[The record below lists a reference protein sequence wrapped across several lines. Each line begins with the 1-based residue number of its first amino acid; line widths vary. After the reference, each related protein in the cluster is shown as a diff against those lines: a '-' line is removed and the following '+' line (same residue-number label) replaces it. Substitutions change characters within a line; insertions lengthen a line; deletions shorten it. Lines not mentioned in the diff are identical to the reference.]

1 MNPIRRLRPV
11 AIAVLLTAFIVSP
24 VMAEVG
30 FIPGAIT
37 YTVDDTAKT
46 ITATVK
52 MAFYKRGCPVATSC
66 GSSAAD
72 QASIARIVAAIEK
85 MWNTG
90 QKVRCYTFSVKVD
103 ARSITGQS
111 EGAKNEVDI
120 GLDSSPEVL
129 GGYVAVTAGQVHG
142 DNPSDPLGNTPDDRI
157 DVAHDPDNPSTWP
170 ESTYDQ
176 VYGHEFGHV
185 LGLEDNY
192 QKAHPDQLVK
202 GASEDLM
209 FRKQGV
215 VTQEMVNRV
224 IDRSGQVKPNNL
236 KCGWSINKS
245 GSGGYTLKGLKCDD
259 LDGEWTIK
267 ATLPGDLISSTATTT
282 ITIGKASLQGTF
294 QQSTI
299 TLSPGFVT
307 TINARGHATVVLQQ
321 DGKVE
326 MSFDATTATS
336 KAVGAGSEAIVN
348 VPFPAQSYE
357 WEPNTG
363 AECAV
368 AS

>member
-1 MNPIRRLRPV
+1 MRRLHPV
-11 AIAVLLTAFIVSP
+11 AVATLLIAFIVSP

-37 YTVDDTAKT
+37 YKVDDTAKT

-52 MAFYKRGCPVATSC
+52 MAFYKRGCPVSTSC
-66 GSSAAD
+66 ASSAAD
-72 QASIARIVAAIEK
+72 EASIARIVAAIEK

-103 ARSITGQS
+103 ARSISSQS
-111 EGAKNEVDI
+111 EAGKNEVDI

-129 GGYVAVTAGQVHG
+129 GGYVAITSGQVHG
-142 DNPSDPLGNTPDDRI
+142 DQSSNPLGNTPDDRI

-192 QKAHPDQLVK
+192 QKNNTGQLVT

-224 IDRSGQVKPNNL
+224 IDRSGVVKPNNL
-236 KCGWSINKS
+236 KCGWSITRS
-245 GSGGYTLKGLKCDD
+245 SAGGYTLKGLKCDE
-259 LDGEWTIK
+259 LDGEWTMK
-267 ATLPGDLISSTATTT
+267 ATLPGGLISSNTTT
-282 ITIGKASLQGTF
+282 TVTIGKASLQGTF

-326 MSFDATTATS
+326 MLLDATTATS
-336 KAVGAGSEAIVN
+336 KATGAGGSETVQ

-357 WEPNTG
+357 WQPNTG
-363 AECAV
+363 AECAI

>member
-1 MNPIRRLRPV
+1 MNALRRMRPAAMAILLIAFV
-11 AIAVLLTAFIVSP
+11 ASP
-24 VMAEVG
+24 VLAEVG

-52 MAFYKRGCPVATSC
+52 MAFYKRGCNLAASC
-66 GSSAAD
+66 ASSAAD
-72 QASIARIVAAIEK
+72 EASIARIVSAIEK

-90 QKVRCYTFSVKVD
+90 QKVRCYTFSVKVA
-103 ARSITGQS
+103 ARSISSQS
-111 EGAKNEVDI
+111 EGTKSEVDI
-120 GLDSSPEVL
+120 GLDSSSEVV

-142 DNPSDPLGNTPDDRI
+142 DSPSDPLGNTPDDRI
-157 DVAHDPDNPSTWP
+157 DAAHDPDNPSTWP
-170 ESTYDQ
+170 ESTWDQ
-176 VYGHEFGHV
+176 VYAHEFGHV

-192 QKAHPDQLVK
+192 QKDNPSQLVK

-245 GSGGYTLKGLKCDD
+245 GSGGYTITGLKCDD

-267 ATLPGDLISSTATTT
+267 ATLTGVVSSTSTNT
-282 ITIGKASLQGTF
+282 ITIGKSLQGTF

-307 TINARGHATVVLQQ
+307 TINSRGHATVVLLQ
-321 DGKVE
+321 DGTVK
-326 MSFDATTATS
+326 MSLDATTATS
-336 KAVGAGSEAIVN
+336 TAVGADTRQTAV
-348 VPFPAQSYE
+348 VPIPGQAYE
-357 WEPNTG
+357 WSPNTG
-363 AECAV
+363 TECSV